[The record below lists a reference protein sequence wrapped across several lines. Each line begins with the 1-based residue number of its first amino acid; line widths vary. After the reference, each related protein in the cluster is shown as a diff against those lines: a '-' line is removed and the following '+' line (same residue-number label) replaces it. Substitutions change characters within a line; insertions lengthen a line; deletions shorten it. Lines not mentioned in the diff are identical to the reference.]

1 MTKTDRRSLKR
12 HKSRYGHY
20 GSGASHTRTASEAE
34 VRRHVQ
40 KIKRG
45 GVRE

>member
-12 HKSRYGHY
+12 HKSRYGQTGV
-20 GSGASHTRTASEAE
+20 GSSHIRTASEAE
-34 VRRHVQ
+34 VRRHIQ